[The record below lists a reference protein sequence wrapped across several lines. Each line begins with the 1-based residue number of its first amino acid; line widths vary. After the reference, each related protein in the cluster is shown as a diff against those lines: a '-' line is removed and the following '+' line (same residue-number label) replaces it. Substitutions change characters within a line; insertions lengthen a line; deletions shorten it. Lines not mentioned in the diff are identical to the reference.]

1 MLEGTEPRTRETP
14 AADAA
19 GLLVRIG
26 FGILVLI
33 APFAALFSRRSFV
46 VLVPVGALLIAVA
59 ALVNDGGAYLK
70 RLRAALLSPI
80 GVVCLLFSLWVLLSL
95 AWAPFPGAAAE
106 RAFRMFGNMALA
118 TAVCAALPERM
129 RSSNLN
135 LMSLG
140 VAAATVTLVA
150 VTIVGTLSDR
160 FLANPE
166 APTLPR
172 AAIAAGVLVWPALA
186 WTITRGRDIEGL
198 LLIAACGVAAL
209 ASGSGAAA
217 VVLFTA
223 LFVFLAARANT
234 AATGKALAGF
244 WAAVIMLAP
253 MLPPAARFLAAA
265 NQLAPSHFLSQIGYW
280 AGVMAQQPVRL
291 ITGHGYDTL
300 NRARAAGLVDP
311 QAPTGMLPELW
322 YDLGIA
328 GALGLAAAVYLG
340 LNALTR
346 LPVHVAAAAMA
357 VVSSVLT
364 FLILDATATQQW
376 WLSIVSVAAITMVA
390 VLHGQ
395 YRTRRP
401 AASVRTRRIGIGTS
415 R

>member
-1 MLEGTEPRTRETP
+1 MEGQETRPRETP
-14 AADAA
+14 ATDAA

-59 ALVNDGGAYLK
+59 ALVNDGGLYMRRLK
-70 RLRAALLSPI
+70 EALLSPI
-80 GVVCLLFSLWVLLSL
+80 GVVALLFGLWVLLSL
-95 AWAPFPGAAAE
+95 AWTPFPGAAAE
-106 RAFRMFGNMALA
+106 RALRMFGNVALA
-118 TAVCAALPERM
+118 TAVCAALPDRM

-140 VAAATVTLVA
+140 IAAATVTLVA
-150 VTIVGTLSDR
+150 VTIVGSLSTR

-172 AAIAAGVLVWPALA
+172 AAIAAGILVWPALA
-186 WTITRGRDIEGL
+186 WTITRGRDLEGL

-223 LFVFLAARANT
+223 LFVFLAARAN
-234 AATGKALAGF
+234 ASATGKALAAF
-244 WAAVIMLAP
+244 WAGVVMLAP
-253 MLPPAARFLAAA
+253 LAAPAARFLAEAS
-265 NQLAPSHFLSQIGYW
+265 QLSASHIFSQIGYW
-280 AGVMAQQPVRL
+280 AGIIAQQPVRL
-291 ITGHGYDTL
+291 LTGHGSDTL
-300 NRARAAGLVDP
+300 NRAKAAGLIDP
-311 QAPTGMLPELW
+311 QAPSGMLVEVW
-322 YDLGIA
+322 YDLGLP
-328 GALGLAAAVYLG
+328 GALGVACALYLALR
-340 LNALTR
+340 ALAL
-346 LPVHVAAAAMA
+346 LPVHVAAAALA
-357 VVSSVLT
+357 VVSSVIT
-364 FLILDATATQQW
+364 FLIIDSTATQQW
-376 WLSIVSVAAITMVA
+376 WLSIVSVAAITMMA

-395 YRTRRP
+395 HRTRRP
-401 AASVRTRRIGIGTS
+401 AASVRTRRIGISTG